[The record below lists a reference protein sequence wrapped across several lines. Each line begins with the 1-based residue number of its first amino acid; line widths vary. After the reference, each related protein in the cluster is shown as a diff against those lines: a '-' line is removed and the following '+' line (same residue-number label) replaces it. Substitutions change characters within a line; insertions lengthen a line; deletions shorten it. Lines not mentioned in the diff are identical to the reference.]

1 MKRRLQLFLP
11 LAIFLALCL
20 MFYIALFRDNRGELP
35 SALLDNPL
43 PEFTLSTVKKPDQSI
58 TRADLLGKV
67 ALINVWATWC
77 PACRVEHPYLVQL
90 ANQGVPIFGVNYK
103 DDPAAARKWLKEL
116 QDPYR
121 FSIND
126 QSGSLGI
133 DLGVYGAPETYLID
147 HLGVIRYKHVG
158 IVDDNVWR
166 NDLEPRYRSL
176 LETMEADL

>member
-11 LAIFLALCL
+11 LALFLALCL

-43 PEFTLSTVKKPDQSI
+43 PSFTLTTVKNPERTV
-58 TRADLLGKV
+58 TRADLLGQV

-90 ANQGVPIFGVNYK
+90 ANQGVLIVGVNYK
-103 DDPAAARKWLKEL
+103 DDPQEARKWLKEL

-133 DLGVYGAPETYLID
+133 DLGVYGAPETYLVD
-147 HLGVIRYKHVG
+147 HQGVIRYKHVG
-158 IVDDNVWR
+158 IVDANVWR

-176 LETMEADL
+176 REKMEAEQ